1 MAMSKIKWAE
11 IKIEYITNRYTTLEE
26 LMEKYK
32 VSEAALKNACSKEG
46 WVEQR
51 NLYFKKL
58 DEEILNKQREI
69 DLSQWQTRNTKH
81 QEIAEMIL
89 NKIEKALIE
98 DKFDNKADTYNK
110 LLSSLE
116 RAQLIERK
124 CFGQDKDSTQVNDVN
139 IIVKLPQ
146 IEGEDE

>member
-1 MAMSKIKWAE
+1 
-11 IKIEYITNRYTTLEE
+11 
-26 LMEKYK
+26 
-32 VSEAALKNACSKEG
+32 
-46 WVEQR
+46 
-51 NLYFKKL
+51 
-58 DEEILNKQREI
+58 
-69 DLSQWQTRNTKH
+69 
-81 QEIAEMIL
+81 MIL

-124 CFGQDKDSTQVNDVN
+124 CFGQDKDSTQVNDVH

>member
-51 NLYFKKL
+51 NLYCKKL
-58 DEEILNKQREI
+58 DEEI
-69 DLSQWQTRNTKH
+69 
-81 QEIAEMIL
+81 
-89 NKIEKALIE
+89 
-98 DKFDNKADTYNK
+98 
-110 LLSSLE
+110 
-116 RAQLIERK
+116 
-124 CFGQDKDSTQVNDVN
+124 
-139 IIVKLPQ
+139 
-146 IEGEDE
+146 